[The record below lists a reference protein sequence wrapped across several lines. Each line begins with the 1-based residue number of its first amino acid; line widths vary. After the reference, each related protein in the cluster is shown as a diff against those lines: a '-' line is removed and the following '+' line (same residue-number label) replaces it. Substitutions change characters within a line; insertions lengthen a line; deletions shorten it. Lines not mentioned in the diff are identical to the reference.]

1 MRKKERTGGRPR
13 LRSMDHRRACP
24 NGQLV
29 VLTPRII
36 GSKVLTD
43 IRDW

>member
-1 MRKKERTGGRPR
+1 MN
-13 LRSMDHRRACP
+13 HRRACP

-36 GSKVLTD
+36 GSKVIID
-43 IRDW
+43 IRELVMEFTKNRPA